1 MKSYSIILYISIV
14 LFVTSLILWY
24 MSGENSETR
33 RSSKKVYIGGFMF
46 FSALLGG
53 LLALILWAI
62 GK

>member
-1 MKSYSIILYISIV
+1 
-14 LFVTSLILWY
+14 
-24 MSGENSETR
+24 MSGKNSETR